1 MSEGMTP
8 EQMHDLAQRISKLG
22 KGVSVEDFMGSLGL
36 VVYGCLVQ
44 FPDARRCQALA
55 AWCGA
60 LFRQVAAA
68 EAKRHTN

>member
-1 MSEGMTP
+1 MSQGMTP
-8 EQMHDLAQRISKLG
+8 EQMQRLGERISKLG
-22 KGVSVEDFMGSLGL
+22 KDVLLEDMMGALGL
-36 VVYGCLVQ
+36 VMYSCLDQ
-44 FPDARRCQALA
+44 FPPERRLQALA